1 MMSALMI
8 SGSNLIGDWKSDTKL
23 SFSIMVEF
31 GDGHLGKSLE
41 VLRLS
46 YEALET

>member
-1 MMSALMI
+1 
-8 SGSNLIGDWKSDTKL
+8 
-23 SFSIMVEF
+23 MVEF

-46 YEALET
+46 YEALEEARNCVRNVIVDPEQYFFIENVVNF